1 MSRLLAVEEH
11 LLPADIG
18 LEVGWLV
25 AQLDVVVIF
34 LRDNTT
40 EVIDPLDAK
49 TKCARLQE
57 RIDAALSELDTQI
70 KVSNVTTTI
79 EF

>member
-1 MSRLLAVEEH
+1 MTFCVCQEKCLH
-11 LLPADIG
+11 LLQA
-18 LEVGWLV
+18 
-25 AQLDVVVIF
+25 AQRDVVDIF
-34 LRDNTT
+34 LRENTT
-40 EVIDPLDAK
+40 EAIDPLDAK
-49 TKCARLQE
+49 TKWARLQE